1 MKVILGKKIGMTQV
15 FLPTG
20 EVVPVTRVL
29 AGPCTV
35 TQVRKDASSI
45 QLGFGGK
52 KEFRMNKSQVG
63 HLSGLSLHDEL
74 REFTLNKVE
83 GIERGDEVTLDTF
96 SAGDT
101 VEVIGIS
108 KGKGFAG
115 VVKRHHFHGGP
126 ASHGHKDNLRAPG
139 SIGAGGVQ
147 RVFKGM
153 RMAGHMGDAQVTVK
167 NLEIVQVHPE
177 TGELYVKGAIPGG
190 RNALVVIKG
199 DGELKISKKENKKP
213 TEAAQ
218 ETVQNTEKQEQIE
231 QASV

>member
-83 GIERGDEVTLDTF
+83 GIERGDEVTLD
-96 SAGDT
+96 
-101 VEVIGIS
+101 
-108 KGKGFAG
+108 KRKGFCRRCQ
-115 VVKRHHFHGGP
+115 KTSFSRRSCF
-126 ASHGHKDNLRAPG
+126 SW
-139 SIGAGGVQ
+139 SQ
-147 RVFKGM
+147 R
-153 RMAGHMGDAQVTVK
+153 
-167 NLEIVQVHPE
+167 
-177 TGELYVKGAIPGG
+177 
-190 RNALVVIKG
+190 
-199 DGELKISKKENKKP
+199 
-213 TEAAQ
+213 
-218 ETVQNTEKQEQIE
+218 
-231 QASV
+231 